1 MKLKYITIIPAII
14 IMAVIFSF
22 SSKPG
27 DNSNGSSLKVAGVL
41 LSVYENATQ
50 THLTGETRAKVLD
63 RINHVVRKG
72 AHFSVY
78 LLLAC
83 AFAFHL
89 AMLKR
94 KGKQLLL
101 LPVALSAAYASTDE
115 FHQLFVTG
123 RSGLFTDVL
132 IDTAGAA
139 LGSLLFTVL
148 VILCSKVRNRRQK
161 TATISE

>member
-27 DNSNGSSLKVAGVL
+27 DNSNGSSLKIAGRL
-41 LSVYENATQ
+41 LSVYENVAN
-50 THLTGETRAKVLD
+50 THLTGETRAKALD
-63 RINHVVRKG
+63 SINLIVRKG
-72 AHFSVY
+72 SHFSIY

-89 AMLKR
+89 LKLKR
-94 KGKQLLL
+94 KGKQLLF
-101 LPVALSAAYASTDE
+101 LPIVLSAAYASTDE

-132 IDTAGAA
+132 IDTTGAA
-139 LGSLLFTVL
+139 MGSLLFTAI
-148 VILCSKVRNRRQK
+148 VILCARGRKRGQK
-161 TATISE
+161 TVTISE